1 MRTNVREQKMHRRSE
16 NRELESW
23 LETFETK
30 KGTLE
35 VALGK
40 QKIKDNE
47 KEKADKL
54 QLSRERIWK
63 KLEGEL
69 KIEQVN
75 SKWENNLRK
84 K

>member
-1 MRTNVREQKMHRRSE
+1 MHRTSE
-16 NRELESW
+16 NRGKSW
-23 LETFETK
+23 KADSKPLKQK

-35 VALGK
+35 VALEK
-40 QKIKDNE
+40 QKIKDDE

-54 QLSRERIWK
+54 QLSRESIWK
-63 KLEGEL
+63 KLEEEL
-69 KIEQVN
+69 RIEQVN

>member
-30 KGTLE
+30 KGALE

-54 QLSRERIWK
+54 QLSR
-63 KLEGEL
+63 
-69 KIEQVN
+69 
-75 SKWENNLRK
+75 
-84 K
+84 

>member
-1 MRTNVREQKMHRRSE
+1 MHRRSE

>member
-30 KGTLE
+30 KDTLE